1 MPSDYRELAPPI
13 ELADHVL
20 CVWRLVADEERSER
34 ILPDGSLDLVY
45 VDGRR
50 LLVAGPDT
58 SAASAQRQPGTL
70 TVGVRF
76 RPGAAASVLG
86 VAAEELRDRRI
97 PLEEVWN
104 DAGTALEEQVAS
116 AQTAA
121 DRLAILV
128 DAVFDR
134 LPDAPPPDRLV
145 AAAAHLL
152 HRNPRAQISDLAED
166 VSLSE
171 RQLRRRFHVHVG
183 YGPKMLARVMRL
195 QRLLA
200 LAPRHDG
207 LAELALASGY
217 ADQAHMTAEC
227 TRLAGLPPAALLR
240 ARGVATKAV

>member
-1 MPSDYRELAPPI
+1 MASDYRELAPPL

-20 CVWRLVADEERSER
+20 CVWRLVADEESSER

-58 SAASAQRQPGTL
+58 SAASAQRKPGTL

-97 PLEEVWN
+97 PLEEVW
-104 DAGTALEEQVAS
+104 DGAGTALEEQVAS

-121 DRLAILV
+121 DRLALLV

-152 HRNPRAQISDLAED
+152 HRNPRAQISDLAEE

-240 ARGVATKAV
+240 ARGVATRAV

>member
-1 MPSDYRELAPPI
+1 MPSDYRELAPPF
-13 ELADHVL
+13 ELSDHVL

-58 SAASAQRQPGTL
+58 AAASARREPGTL

-76 RPGAAASVLG
+76 RPGAAPSVLG
-86 VAAEELRDRRI
+86 IAAEELRDRRV
-97 PLEEVWN
+97 PLEEVW
-104 DAGTALEEQVAS
+104 DGAGTELEERVAG
-116 AQTAA
+116 AQGAA

-128 DAVFDR
+128 DAIARR
-134 LPDAPPPDRLV
+134 LPDAPPPDGLV
-145 AAAAHLL
+145 TAAAHLL
-152 HRNPRAQISDLAED
+152 HRDPRARVGDLAEE

-171 RQLRRRFHVHVG
+171 RQLRRRFHIHVG
-183 YGPKMLARVMRL
+183 YGPKTLARVMRL

-207 LAELALASGY
+207 LAELALACGY

-227 TRLAGLPPAALLR
+227 TRLAGLSPAALLR